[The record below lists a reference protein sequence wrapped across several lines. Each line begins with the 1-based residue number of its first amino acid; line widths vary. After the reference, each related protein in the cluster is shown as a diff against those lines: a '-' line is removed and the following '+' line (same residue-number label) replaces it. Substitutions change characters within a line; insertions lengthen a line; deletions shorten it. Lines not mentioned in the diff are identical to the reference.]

1 MNRQMQIAL
10 GVIIAALIAALVV
23 PLFLQPGVDSWNA
36 KELTIL
42 KSLQLAKLPPV
53 PKDPSNAYENDP
65 QAIALGKRLFA
76 DVRFSKNKAVSCAH
90 CHDPA
95 HQFQDGRA
103 IAQGIGA
110 GARRAM
116 PLVGSGYNT
125 WQFWDGRKDSLWAQA
140 IGSLETA
147 MSHGSN
153 RLQVAQLMEAHYHNE
168 YEAVFGPM
176 PPVSHLGKA
185 ASPLGNPVEKASWEA
200 FDSDTRDHISRIFVN
215 MGKALAAYQK
225 TLQFGESPLDHYIAA
240 LEKKDEAGMKVLS
253 DAQKR
258 GLRIFIGPGQ
268 CISCHNGPLLTDQA
282 FHNIGVPNARD
293 AKPDP
298 GRAAGLVKVEQDE
311 FNCLGRFSDA
321 KPGQCAELQ
330 FMNKDKT
337 THLGSF
343 KTPGL
348 RNVALRPPYMHAGQF
363 ASLKEVVAHYV
374 KAPPAVV
381 GHNERDPI
389 MLNEQEMVDLVEFLK
404 SLSGS
409 ITEKKAI

>member
-1 MNRQMQIAL
+1 MIRPMKIAL
-10 GVIIAALIAALVV
+10 GMVITAFLAALIL
-23 PLFLQPGVDSWNA
+23 PRFFGPGVDSWNN

-42 KSLQLAKLPPV
+42 NSLQLAKLPPV
-53 PKDPSNAYENDP
+53 PRDPSNAYENNP
-65 QAIALGKRLFA
+65 AAIALGKRLFA

-95 HQFQDGRA
+95 RQFQDDRP
-103 IAQGIGA
+103 ISQGIGA

-153 RLQVAQLMEAHYHNE
+153 RLAVAHLMEAHYRKE
-168 YEAVFGPM
+168 YESVFGPL
-176 PPVSHLGKA
+176 PPLAHLGQDA
-185 ASPLGNPVEKASWEA
+185 TPLGNSIEKASW
-200 FDSDTRDHISRIFVN
+200 DSFKPETRESVSRVFVN

-225 TLQFGESPLDHYIAA
+225 TLQFGESPLDRYIAA
-240 LEKKDEAGMKVLS
+240 LEKKDDAGMKVLS

-258 GLRIFIGPGQ
+258 GLRTFIGPGQ

-282 FHNIGVPNARD
+282 FHNIGVPNAKN

-298 GRAAGLVKVEQDE
+298 GRAAGLVKVDQDE

-321 KPGQCAELQ
+321 KPEQCAELQ
-330 FMNKDKT
+330 FMNRDKT
-337 THLGSF
+337 QHLGSF

-363 ASLKEVVAHYV
+363 ASLKAVIEHYV

-381 GHNERDPI
+381 GHNERDPV
-389 MLNEQEMVDLVEFLK
+389 MLNEQEISDLIEFLK
-404 SLSGS
+404 SLSGT
-409 ITEKKAI
+409 IAEKKPV

>member
-1 MNRQMQIAL
+1 MNRQMKIAL
-10 GVIIAALIAALVV
+10 VAIIAVFLSAVIV
-23 PLFLQPGVDSWNA
+23 PLLFRPGVDNWST
-36 KELTIL
+36 KELAIL
-42 KSLQLAKLPPV
+42 DSLQLSRLPPV
-53 PKDPSNAYENDP
+53 PVDPSNAFESNP
-65 QAIALGKRLFA
+65 QAIGLGKRLFA
-76 DVRFSKNKAVSCAH
+76 DVRFSKNKAVSCAQ

-95 HQFQDGRA
+95 RQFQDGRA

-153 RLQVAQLMEAHYHNE
+153 RLQVAQLLQAHYRQE

-176 PPVSHLGKA
+176 PSLSHLNKP
-185 ASPLGNPVEKASWEA
+185 ASPLGSPAEKANWEA
-200 FDSDTRDHISRIFVN
+200 MDEETRNHISRIFVN

-225 TLQFGESPLDHYIAA
+225 TLQFGESPLDRYISAIQ
-240 LEKKDEAGMKVLS
+240 KKDKQGMNVMS

-258 GLRIFIGPGQ
+258 GLRIFIGPAQ

-282 FHNIGVPNARD
+282 FHNIGVPNAPN

-298 GRAAGLVKVEQDE
+298 GRAAGLIKVDLDE

-330 FMNKDKT
+330 FMNRDKT

-363 ASLKEVVAHYV
+363 ATLNDVINHYV
-374 KAPPAVV
+374 KAPPAVI

-389 MLNEQEMVDLVEFLK
+389 ILKEQEIADLVAFLK
-404 SLSGS
+404 AISGS